1 MSHSLC
7 VWTPLRYNTQPS
19 PLRHNTRQG
28 LLIKVRGL
36 RRLRLAGD
44 RLEDGQKARL
54 NSELVHLRT
63 HESGSISRTL
73 TAPDRDAPS
82 SPSLSIGPSSQLP
95 MVWLGR
101 YSNRVRPRARDSKR
115 PGSDRLPCA
124 RELTGTRSISLSFA
138 GTTAAD
144 RDAPLRP
151 SLSIGPSSH
160 SMAWEAFEPRPPA
173 REGQQKTRL
182 RSPPVCPR
190 THRNAIDLSLSFAV
204 ATTPDRGARSGPPFS
219 AFPSAH
225 GTSQETFEP
234 RSPAREGQQKTRFQS
249 PLVCPRTHRNAIDL
263 SLLCSCNYRVD
274 RTRHWIRVDRTRHW
288 VDRTRHW
295 PLATSPAPHGTGWC
309 GGCI

>member
-82 SPSLSIGPSSQLP
+82 SPSLSIGPSSH
-95 MVWLGR
+95 G
-101 YSNRVRPRARDSKR
+101 
-115 PGSDRLPCA
+115 
-124 RELTGTRSISLSFA
+124 
-138 GTTAAD
+138 
-144 RDAPLRP
+144 
-151 SLSIGPSSH
+151 
-160 SMAWEAFEPRPPA
+160 MAWEAFEPRPPA

-190 THRNAIDLSLSFAV
+190 THRNAIDLSL
-204 ATTPDRGARSGPPFS
+204 
-219 AFPSAH
+219 
-225 GTSQETFEP
+225 
-234 RSPAREGQQKTRFQS
+234 
-249 PLVCPRTHRNAIDL
+249 
-263 SLLCSCNYRVD
+263 LCSCNYPRSRRALGSTVLCIPFCSWYEPGDVRTALSRARGTAKDPFPIAACVPENSPERD
-274 RTRHWIRVDRTRHW
+274 RPLSPLQLQLPGRQDTPLDTGRQDTPLGRQDT
-288 VDRTRHW
+288 
-295 PLATSPAPHGTGWC
+295 PLAAGNIACTTRDGMLCYVTV
-309 GGCI
+309 